1 MSGFIT
7 GNLWRHADFM
17 RMWAAQA
24 VSAFGARITREGLP
38 LAAVLTIEASPF
50 ELSVLAALA
59 MGPGL
64 VVGLMAG
71 GYVDRSRRRP
81 ILIAMDIVRA
91 AVLMTVPFA
100 AWSGL
105 LSMPQ
110 LYVVAAC
117 VGAASVLFD
126 IADNAYLPSLIR
138 SEDLIEGNAKI
149 NTTGSLA
156 EIGGPALSGILFELL
171 TVPVAIAV
179 NAMTYLV
186 SAGFLATIR
195 KAEAPP
201 PPAEEAASLSDDM
214 KLGLSAIIA
223 DPYVRPIFVITL
235 AEAFFGSFLAGL
247 YVLYA
252 IVTLGLTPAMMGITI
267 ATGGLGALAGA
278 VLGPM
283 LVERLGVG
291 RTILLAGVGY
301 GAVSALIPLAQ
312 GEPWLAMAVLMVA
325 QFVGDGLAVAG
336 GVVAVSLRQTV
347 LPLNIMGRV
356 GAAFHVGTGSLA
368 VLGALLGG
376 GLAMSLG
383 IRETLFIAAAGLVVA
398 PLWAI
403 LSPLWHQH
411 DMPPSPEQNSRM
423 EMQETGP

>member
-1 MSGFIT
+1 MGFLN
-7 GNLWRHADFM
+7 GNLWRHADFL

-38 LAAVLTIEASPF
+38 LAAVLTIEATPF
-50 ELSVLAALA
+50 ELSVLAALS

-64 VVGLMAG
+64 VVGLLAG

-81 ILIAMDIVRA
+81 ILIAMDILRA
-91 AVLMTVPFA
+91 VILMTVPAA

-105 LSMPQ
+105 LAMPQ

-126 IADNAYLPSLIR
+126 IADNAYLPSLIA
-138 SEDLIEGNAKI
+138 SDDLIEGNAKI
-149 NTTGSLA
+149 NATGSVA
-156 EIGGPALSGILFELL
+156 EIGGPALSGVLFQLL

-179 NAMTYLV
+179 NAATYVV
-186 SAGFLATIR
+186 SAGFLAAIQT
-195 KAEAPP
+195 PP
-201 PPAEEAASLSDDM
+201 PPLDEAPSLREDM
-214 KLGLSAIIA
+214 ALGLSAIIR
-223 DPYVRPIFVITL
+223 DPFVRPIFVITL

-252 IVTLGLTPAMMGITI
+252 IETLGLTPAMMGLTI
-267 ATGGLGALAGA
+267 AVGGLGALAGA
-278 VLGPM
+278 VLGPV

-291 RTILLAGVGY
+291 RTILLAALGY
-301 GAVSALIPLAQ
+301 GAVSVLIPLAQ
-312 GEPWLAMAVLMVA
+312 GEPWLAMLVLMIA

-336 GVVAVSLRQTV
+336 SVVAVSLRQTV

-376 GLAMSLG
+376 ALATTLG
-383 IRETLFIAAAGLVVA
+383 IRETLFIAAAGLVLA
-398 PLWAI
+398 PIWAM
-403 LSPLWHQH
+403 LSPLWRLNA
-411 DMPPSPEQNSRM
+411 MPAPAPSAE
-423 EMQETGP
+423 

>member
-1 MSGFIT
+1 MAGFMA
-7 GNLWRHADFM
+7 GNLWRHGDFM

-38 LAAVLTIEASPF
+38 LAAVLTIEATPF
-50 ELSVLAALA
+50 ELSVLAALS

-64 VVGLMAG
+64 VVGLLAG

-81 ILIAMDIVRA
+81 ILIAMDLLRA
-91 AVLMTVPFA
+91 AVLLTVPVA

-110 LYVVAAC
+110 LYIVAAS

-126 IADNAYLPSLIR
+126 IADNAYLPSLIAA
-138 SEDLIEGNAKI
+138 EDLLEGNAKF
-149 NTTGSLA
+149 NTTGSVA
-156 EIGGPALSGILFELL
+156 EIGGPALSGVLFQLL

-179 NAMTYLV
+179 NAVTYLV
-186 SAGFLATIR
+186 SAGFLAAIR
-195 KAEAPP
+195 KTEAPMLA
-201 PPAEEAASLSDDM
+201 AEERASLREDM
-214 KLGLSAIIA
+214 KLGLSAIMD

-252 IVTLGLTPAMMGITI
+252 IDTLGLTPAMMGVTI
-267 ATGGLGALAGA
+267 AIGGMGALAGA
-278 VLGPM
+278 VLGPR

-291 RTILLAGVGY
+291 RTILLASLGY
-301 GAVSALIPLAQ
+301 GAVSVLIPLAH
-312 GEPWLAMAVLMVA
+312 GEAWVAMAVLMVA

-336 GVVAVSLRQTV
+336 SVVAVSLRQTV

-356 GAAFHVGTGSLA
+356 AASFHVGTGSLA
-368 VLGALLGG
+368 VAGALLGG
-376 GLAMSLG
+376 VLASALG
-383 IRETLFIAAAGLVVA
+383 IRETLFIAAAGLVIA
-398 PLWAI
+398 PLWAM
-403 LSPLWHQH
+403 LTPLWRLST
-411 DMPPSPEQNSRM
+411 MPAVVAPGQ
-423 EMQETGP
+423 

>member
-38 LAAVLTIEASPF
+38 LAAVLTIEASAF

-156 EIGGPALSGILFELL
+156 EIGGPALSGILFQLL

-252 IVTLGLTPAMMGITI
+252 IDTLGLTPAMMGITI

-301 GAVSALIPLAQ
+301 GA
-312 GEPWLAMAVLMVA
+312 WLAMAVLMVA

-398 PLWAI
+398 PLWAM